1 MSITLDTI
9 TLPALKMYPETFAQV
24 ELGTVAERAID
35 GTLHEWARSEP
46 GFAIDLTGTANK
58 GWITKAILDDLS
70 DLAAVKDATY
80 ELVYESLTY
89 NVRFRI
95 EDKPVIEAD
104 PIRDRVPEQDS
115 DEYNNVVIKL
125 WRD

>member
-1 MSITLDTI
+1 MAITLDTI

-80 ELVYESLTY
+80 ELVYEALTY

-104 PIRDRVPEQDS
+104 PIRDRVPEQDT